1 MRSSLTRP
9 ATSCKRPRES
19 LERKEKMHREE
30 EGSVSAL
37 SQRSMLIEEE
47 AKKSEENLAGTVT
60 RLATTSKKTDDI
72 LKKVKAVGNT
82 CINNVVTLE
91 ELDNKPE
98 GFHQDGC

>member
-30 EGSVSAL
+30 EGDVSAL
-37 SQRSMLIEEE
+37 SRRIRLMEEE

-60 RLATTSKKTDDI
+60 RLATASKKADDI
-72 LKKVKAVGNT
+72 LKKVKAVENT
-82 CINNVVTLE
+82 CMNNVVTLE

>member
-30 EGSVSAL
+30 EGGVSAL
-37 SQRSMLIEEE
+37 SRRIMLTEEE
-47 AKKSEENLAGTVT
+47 AKKSEENLARTVS
-60 RLATTSKKTDDI
+60 RLATTSKKADDI
-72 LKKVKAVGNT
+72 LKKVKACV
-82 CINNVVTLE
+82 NNVVTLE

-98 GFHQDGC
+98 GFHQNGC